1 MSDES
6 EKRETII
13 LPGDYCV
20 RKKPI
25 FTSGIKI
32 SEWTKQADHFSRV
45 TKCYEITFQ
54 CEGDA
59 ADAFMHEFMALAD
72 KYNHLEMC
80 YYQTESPKNETWF
93 EKTKKIVRMLFT
105 DESILR

>member
-13 LPGDYCV
+13 LPNDHCV
-20 RKKPI
+20 RMKTPI
-25 FTSGIKI
+25 FTRGIKI
-32 SEWTKQADHFSRV
+32 SAWTKQEDHFSRV

-59 ADAFMHEFMALAD
+59 ADAFMHEFMTLAD

-80 YYQTESPKNETWF
+80 YYQPESPKKETWL
-93 EKTKKIVRMLFT
+93 EKTKKFVLK
-105 DESILR
+105 LLQVKA

>member
-13 LPGDYCV
+13 LPNDRV
-20 RKKPI
+20 RMKKPI

-59 ADAFMHEFMALAD
+59 ADAFMHEFMTLAD
-72 KYNHLEMC
+72 KYNLLEMC
-80 YYQTESPKNETWF
+80 YYQPESPKKETRF
-93 EKTKKIVRMLFT
+93 EKTKNFVLKLLQVKA
-105 DESILR
+105 